1 MSKIGDLWVRLG
13 LKKEGFDRGLDEG
26 GRKLS
31 SFASKMKGLKTL
43 AVGIWAAI
51 GAAAL
56 KAAADF
62 ALSSQKFGDEWNKT
76 MSGMKAA
83 WSTFLSALTSW
94 DWDKFTD
101 RIRESFKAAK
111 KAADVSDEETEVMNS
126 IDRRKAAMQEEL
138 AQLRILSQNTNVSYK
153 QRAQAAQDYLDKV
166 KPLYDEE
173 AKMRQKVA
181 TAETN
186 KWLAQAGLRQTQKN
200 RELVDQFIQN
210 VAPQGDLMRQLTQE
224 YNKNVGKK
232 YTLSR
237 QDNSDLD
244 EFYKSIG
251 NDAEAMAAFAS
262 MASFYQSTN
271 DKRTSE
277 LVTALNAA
285 DAANAAFDEETRRI
299 QSSLNTAL
307 SNLDKGS
314 GSGTK
319 ETLVDPWLEYT
330 DAISKAAQKAAQEAA
345 EIQAAQNEINE
356 SFDEFNEKFRDKK
369 GLDSFTDFMDQSIIN
384 QDLAGSWKA
393 FVEGITD
400 AADEAAEQEQR
411 LIDIAKDFNAN
422 VAQGIA
428 DGCQYIMDSLMGLE
442 EFNAGSLLKA
452 LLTPLADMA
461 VREGEILVASGLG
474 IEAIKKALESLNG
487 LAAVTAGLSLIA
499 VGTAAKSGLAALA
512 KNGASSTTATTS
524 GYSGGGSFQQ
534 DLKTEMTIYVTG
546 KISGND
552 IELSGQRTINDWSR

>member
-173 AKMRQKVA
+173 AKMRQEVA

-319 ETLVDPWLEYT
+319 ETPVDPWLEYT

-345 EIQAAQNEINE
+345 EIQAAEDEINAG
-356 SFDEFNEKFRDKK
+356 FDEFMEKFRDEHY
-369 GLDSFTDFMDQSIIN
+369 LDGMDVTTKNITESMRQTW
-384 QDLAGSWKA
+384 DE
-393 FVEGITD
+393 FVEGIGD
-400 AADEAAEQEQR
+400 VADEAAEQEQK
-411 LIDIAKDFNAN
+411 LIDIAKDFNDN

-442 EFNAGSLLKA
+442 DFNAGGLLKA

-487 LAAVTAGLSLIA
+487 IAAVTAGLSLIA